1 MKVGDTAYI
10 VESNR
15 YVREVEIRRCYF
27 FVRKV
32 KKSETRTP
40 WNSRRWFLANMCT
53 LVLVLQSVELMRIRD
68 RSMH

>member
-1 MKVGDTAYI
+1 MDGKVTKCIRGNLLLS
-10 VESNR
+10 VERSADDSR
-15 YVREVEIRRCYF
+15 FI

-53 LVLVLQSVELMRIRD
+53 LGKSDVQNIKSLS
-68 RSMH
+68 